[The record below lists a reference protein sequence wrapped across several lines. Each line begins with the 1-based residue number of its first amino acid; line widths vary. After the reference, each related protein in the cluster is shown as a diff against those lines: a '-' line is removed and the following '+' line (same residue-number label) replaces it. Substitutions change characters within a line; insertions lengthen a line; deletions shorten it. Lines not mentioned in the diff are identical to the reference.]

1 VTIAGRVAIPLLIAA
16 AAIGCHGD
24 GNEAG
29 DTPAGP
35 GQFVAFAQDFQGVLD
50 WPRFAVDRPPIPA
63 IHDSG
68 KYLVFINRMPPPG
81 ADRFPTGTIIVK
93 IPQGQGDVF
102 AMAKRGGD
110 YNTRGAQG
118 WEWFELKAQLDG
130 SWVIAWRGITPPEGC
145 GYSGIV
151 GGGCN
156 LCHASAVG
164 NDYVQTTDLRLSP
177 M

>member
-1 VTIAGRVAIPLLIAA
+1 MTRAGRVAILLIVAVAA
-16 AAIGCHGD
+16 SGCG
-24 GNEAG
+24 GSSSGG

-35 GQFVAFAQDFQGVLD
+35 GQFVAFAPDFQGVLD

-68 KYLVFINRMPPPG
+68 KYLVFINKMPPAG
-81 ADRFPTGTIIVK
+81 AERFPTGTIIVK
-93 IPQGQGDVF
+93 IPRGQGDVF
-102 AMAKRGGD
+102 AMAKRGGE
-110 YNTRGAQG
+110 YNARGAQG

-145 GYSGIV
+145 GYSGIA

-156 LCHASAVG
+156 LCHAGAVG